1 MKKILCLTSHDLNA
15 PAYGAVLRARNI
27 FKMLS
32 HLGQVRVVL
41 AGQHKNVIEH
51 AKAPQADFELLDKVY
66 FQPTRYSA
74 ATLARH
80 KFNPRFLDIGGRQAL
95 AHDRER
101 LQTLMASHD
110 LVWIHG
116 LEIANGFGIWHWPKA
131 ILDIDDI
138 PSSLSA
144 SAFPRRR
151 HCPANIG
158 NANR

>member
-74 ATLARH
+74 ATRARPVDELTRPPRLSPRRASCDAQRHPGRAGGAVSPVRRQRVYSFSSSLART
-80 KFNPRFLDIGGRQAL
+80 A
-95 AHDRER
+95 
-101 LQTLMASHD
+101 AS
-110 LVWIHG
+110 
-116 LEIANGFGIWHWPKA
+116 
-131 ILDIDDI
+131 
-138 PSSLSA
+138 
-144 SAFPRRR
+144 
-151 HCPANIG
+151 
-158 NANR
+158 